1 MFTATRSARRPAPKT
16 ARTATTTP
24 APAPTFVIA
33 AVDAVDAPGA
43 LPLVCGGC
51 FTRLAG
57 REHLG
62 VALLNETMHWCTA
75 ACRTRFIGGAR

>member
-1 MFTATRSARRPAPKT
+1 MTSRSARRPASQT
-16 ARTATTTP
+16 ARTTAATTP
-24 APAPTFVIA
+24 APTFTIA

-43 LPLVCGGC
+43 LPLVCCGC

-62 VALLNETMHWCTA
+62 VQLLNETMHWCTA
-75 ACRTRFIGGAR
+75 ACRARFFAGGSR